1 MDKKIVKAK
10 GAPAPVGPYNQAVVI
25 GNLVYTAGQI
35 PLDPVSGQMVGAN
48 AGEQA
53 QQVLKNLK
61 AVLEAAGSS
70 LPKVVKTTVFLKDL
84 NDFNAMN
91 EVYAKYFDAA
101 TAPAPVGPYNQAV
114 VIGNLV
120 YTAGQIPLDPV
131 SGQTVGT
138 NAGEQARQVL
148 KNLKAVLEAAGS
160 SLAKVVKTTVF
171 LKDLNDFNAMNEV
184 YAKYFDAATAPA
196 RSTIQVARLPKDSLV
211 EIEAVATL

>member
-1 MDKKIVKAK
+1 MYKKIGKAK

-35 PLDPVSGQMVGAN
+35 PLDPVSGQMVGTN

-61 AVLEAAGSS
+61 AVLES
-70 LPKVVKTTVFLKDL
+70 
-84 NDFNAMN
+84 
-91 EVYAKYFDAA
+91 
-101 TAPAPVGPYNQAV
+101 
-114 VIGNLV
+114 
-120 YTAGQIPLDPV
+120 
-131 SGQTVGT
+131 
-138 NAGEQARQVL
+138 
-148 KNLKAVLEAAGS
+148 AGS

-196 RSTIQVARLPKDSLV
+196 RSTVQVVRLPKDSLV
-211 EIEAVATL
+211 EIEAVAAV

>member
-61 AVLEAAGSS
+61 AVLEAAG
-70 LPKVVKTTVFLKDL
+70 
-84 NDFNAMN
+84 A
-91 EVYAKYFDAA
+91 
-101 TAPAPVGPYNQAV
+101 
-114 VIGNLV
+114 
-120 YTAGQIPLDPV
+120 
-131 SGQTVGT
+131 
-138 NAGEQARQVL
+138 
-148 KNLKAVLEAAGS
+148 
-160 SLAKVVKTTVF
+160 SLAKEAKTTVF

>member
-10 GAPAPVGPYNQAVVI
+10 GAPAPVGPYNQAVII

-35 PLDPVSGQMVGAN
+35 PLDPVSGQMVGVN

-91 EVYAKYFDAA
+91 EVYA
-101 TAPAPVGPYNQAV
+101 Q
-114 VIGNLV
+114 
-120 YTAGQIPLDPV
+120 
-131 SGQTVGT
+131 
-138 NAGEQARQVL
+138 
-148 KNLKAVLEAAGS
+148 
-160 SLAKVVKTTVF
+160 
-171 LKDLNDFNAMNEV
+171 
-184 YAKYFDAATAPA
+184 YFDAATAPA

-211 EIEAVATL
+211 EIEAVATI